1 VVCRELRENT
11 CKTFGEISG
20 RFSSVF
26 LIIIATDVKTGMRE
40 RGEME
45 ILKVY
50 KKLISMYVIDENNF
64 F

>member
-1 VVCRELRENT
+1 M
-11 CKTFGEISG
+11 I
-20 RFSSVF
+20 
-26 LIIIATDVKTGMRE
+26 KTGMRE